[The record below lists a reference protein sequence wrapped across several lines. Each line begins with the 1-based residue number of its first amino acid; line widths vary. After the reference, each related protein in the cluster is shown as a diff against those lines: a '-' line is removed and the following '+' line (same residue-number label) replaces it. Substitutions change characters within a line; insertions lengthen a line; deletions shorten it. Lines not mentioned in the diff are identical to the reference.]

1 MAVLGILVAVASL
14 LADLPVIAINAV
26 VISISAIPAVG
37 FLVWL
42 RKERRSPM
50 IKAQNIISGMW
61 VVSFATGAA
70 HIVRLI
76 PGSTTTAVV
85 STTGIEA
92 ILWLGLFD
100 ITRKLYREGRA
111 KNIAAASGNS
121 VDDPQVRTLASNSD
135 LATAIL
141 AGMLFTTKFIITMNS
156 GFVPELTPGAIQVM
170 GIMLGSSL
178 GLILFNLCPN
188 QTNIRDF
195 ISRAR
200 ESGA

>member
-1 MAVLGILVAVASL
+1 MWKVIPVWSLATIIGMAVLGILVAVASL

-26 VISISAIPAVG
+26 VIPISAIPAVG

-50 IKAQNIISGMW
+50 IKAQNIIAGMW

-92 ILWLGLFD
+92 ILWLRLFH
-100 ITRKLYREGRA
+100 IT
-111 KNIAAASGNS
+111 ST
-121 VDDPQVRTLASNSD
+121 V
-135 LATAIL
+135 
-141 AGMLFTTKFIITMNS
+141 
-156 GFVPELTPGAIQVM
+156 
-170 GIMLGSSL
+170 
-178 GLILFNLCPN
+178 
-188 QTNIRDF
+188 
-195 ISRAR
+195 SR
-200 ESGA
+200 